1 MISPRGVCARLWC
14 YAFLNVQTV
23 PNRTN
28 ILLKANKITV
38 YLGGHVQHR
47 LHLLVHNLHGLAS
60 FQGPSCSRPSQ
71 SSPLSTWVQTVD
83 WGKKTVMSTFIPILA
98 STATPFQIQK
108 TTELERFL
116 TNLVLFFKKTCKSR
130 NWVGGLF
137 LQQLCQSSAEG
148 NWHKIQSWGVR
159 EKVFNRYSPW
169 FDRESSENLLRPRS
183 RAAVPDWPSRV
194 LQLSFSSSCLKV
206 STTLYSAH
214 LCKSGKL
221 WSLKNHSATC
231 GRSSVWWTEAAPRR
245 SPFPPWWLQS
255 RAAYFGVVGVRDPW
269 SELGDLGDFGDLGDS
284 WSFSE
289 LRESLPALV
298 LSCWGVRLLQSGR
311 FGSAPVRTISELV
324 DNGDN
329 WWIMRIISGWWEELV
344 DNEDDWWM
352 MRIIGG

>member
-1 MISPRGVCARLWC
+1 MLCV
-14 YAFLNVQTV
+14 FE
-23 PNRTN
+23 RTN
-28 ILLKANKITV
+28 GSQPHKHLIENKQDNS
-38 YLGGHVQHR
+38 L
-47 LHLLVHNLHGLAS
+47 S
-60 FQGPSCSRPSQ
+60 WWPC
-71 SSPLSTWVQTVD
+71 STWPPSSGPQPPGSNFLPRSIMFTTESVISIEHLGTD
-83 WGKKTVMSTFIPILA
+83 GWLGKKTVMSTFIPILA

-116 TNLVLFFKKTCKSR
+116 TNLVLFFKKTCKSG

-159 EKVFNRYSPW
+159 DVEKVFNRCSPW

-231 GRSSVWWTEAAPRR
+231 GRSSVCCTEAAPRR

-344 DNEDDWWM
+344 DNEYDWWI
-352 MRIIGG
+352 MRMIGGWWG